1 MKRRIAFFVCLVLV
15 ISVVAG
21 LFSYSRAADVDY
33 KYVRVKISIGTPTS
47 FSFFVDGNYSVSGQ
61 ALERQ
66 LYTVRI
72 DGSQLKLCL
81 GDTTV
86 AQGSTIYITRHQ
98 GTPGRN
104 NIIWLNN
111 SQYGYR
117 QYLGDMSFSIQNGA
131 IQLVNRIP
139 MEEYLYGV
147 VPHEMSNSFPPEALK
162 SQAVAARN
170 YTVRKISSSG
180 TYDVTDLASKDQ
192 VYKGYDAS
200 ENFAIAAVNA
210 TAGQVL
216 KSGSTIIQAY
226 YSASNGGMT
235 ELPYHRWGGG
245 GDWRY
250 YDIQP
255 DPYDLENPE
264 SLYETISFPVTI
276 DANHPVTSK
285 GNDGTPNTTVAVNYI
300 KTAILNSGK
309 LAAYG
314 VTNIS
319 QFELSGVTSLEAHTH
334 ESPASTNGRS
344 SQDHSRMP
352 ITGVNNCIDMVYAT
366 GSFTVTILP
375 AGSGTVVS
383 VTNVDFNMRSL
394 NGSDGSSTWKA
405 FQSTSLGVLVVDKVT
420 DQYGT
425 LLGFNLS

>member
-1 MKRRIAFFVCLVLV
+1 M
-15 ISVVAG
+15 
-21 LFSYSRAADVDY
+21 
-33 KYVRVKISIGTPTS
+33 
-47 FSFFVDGNYSVSGQ
+47 
-61 ALERQ
+61 
-66 LYTVRI
+66 
-72 DGSQLKLCL
+72 
-81 GDTTV
+81 
-86 AQGSTIYITRHQ
+86 
-98 GTPGRN
+98 
-104 NIIWLNN
+104 
-111 SQYGYR
+111 
-117 QYLGDMSFSIQNGA
+117 
-131 IQLVNRIP
+131 
-139 MEEYLYGV
+139 
-147 VPHEMSNSFPPEALK
+147 
-162 SQAVAARN
+162 AARN
-170 YTVRKISSSG
+170 YTVRKLSSSG

-255 DPYDLENPE
+255 DPYDLANPA

-375 AGSGTVVS
+375 AGSGT
-383 VTNVDFNMRSL
+383 DRFR
-394 NGSDGSSTWKA
+394 
-405 FQSTSLGVLVVDKVT
+405 
-420 DQYGT
+420 
-425 LLGFNLS
+425 